1 MKYSIESASILDA
14 AAITEIY
21 NHYIRETVIT
31 FELTEITRSEM
42 ESRMERTM
50 KTYPWLVLKMD
61 GKLLGYAYATAW
73 RERKAYAA
81 TAETT
86 IYMAPEAIGKGLGKP
101 LYDALINKMK
111 EDQFHVLMGVIAL
124 PNPESAALHERL
136 GFSKAAHFSEVG
148 FKFNRWVDVGYWQMI
163 L

>member
-1 MKYSIESASILDA
+1 MNYSIESASILDA

-31 FELTEITRSEM
+31 FELTEITSSEM
-42 ESRMERTM
+42 ESRMEQTM
-50 KTYPWLVLKMD
+50 KTYPWLVIKVD

-86 IYMAPEAIGKGLGKP
+86 IYMSP
-101 LYDALINKMK
+101 
-111 EDQFHVLMGVIAL
+111 
-124 PNPESAALHERL
+124 
-136 GFSKAAHFSEVG
+136 
-148 FKFNRWVDVGYWQMI
+148 
-163 L
+163 

>member
-1 MKYSIESASILDA
+1 MNYSIESASIIDA

-31 FELTEITRSEM
+31 FELTEITSSEM

-50 KTYPWLVLKMD
+50 KTYPWLVIKVD

-86 IYMAPEAIGKGLGKP
+86 IYMSPEAIGKGLGKP
-101 LYDALINKMK
+101 LYEALITEMK
-111 EDQFHVLMGVIAL
+111 AQQFHVLMGVIAL
-124 PNPESAALHERL
+124 PNRESAALHERL